1 MVKFVGLPLHEQ
13 IAGDLRHRIATG
25 ELPVGAALPTEAELQ
40 ARWRGSRGPVRQ
52 ALAALR
58 MEGLIGG
65 GRGKPPTVRRSQ
77 LSQPFDSFLSF
88 SRWAVNLGRRP
99 GQQTVEIARRQA
111 GDEVAGILRI
121 PPRTPVVQ
129 LVRLRLLDGEPV
141 MVERTSLTTAY
152 GESLFDHDPDDGS
165 IYAHLISRGLEVGGA
180 HHVIDA
186 VLADATDAELLDVA
200 VGGPLLR
207 ERRTAFTVEGDVFEY
222 SDDRYRPDRV
232 TFTIANAPDNHPAL
246 DRSWNAAGPTSAADP
261 GPDPTP

>member
-1 MVKFVGLPLHEQ
+1 MVNSVGLPLHEQ
-13 IAGDLRHRIATG
+13 IAGDLRQRIAAG
-25 ELPVGAALPTEAELQ
+25 DLPVGTALPTEAELQ
-40 ARWRGSRGPVRQ
+40 AQWHGSRGPVRQ

-77 LSQPFDSFLSF
+77 LGQPFDSFLSF
-88 SRWAVNLGRRP
+88 SRWAGDLGRRP

-111 GDEVAGILRI
+111 DEQVAGILGI
-121 PPRTPVVQ
+121 APRTPVVQ
-129 LVRLRLLDGEPV
+129 LVRLRLLDDEPV
-141 MVERTSLTTAY
+141 MVERTSFTTAY
-152 GESLFDHDPDDGS
+152 GESLFEHDPDDGS
-165 IYAHLISRGLEVGGA
+165 IYAHLTSRGLEVGGA

-186 VLADATDAELLDVA
+186 VPADATDAELLGVA

-207 ERRTAFTVEGDVFEY
+207 ERRTAFTVEGDAFEY

-232 TFTIANAPDNHPAL
+232 TFTIANAPDHHPAL
-246 DRSWNAAGPTSAADP
+246 DRSWHAAGATSEPDP